1 MLQSIFW
8 TIMSIVVDV
17 FSDLQEDSAARD
29 DLSGSNDKNHAKVSC
44 FFPLFEK
51 TKTKQK
57 SAFISK

>member
-17 FSDLQEDSAARD
+17 FSDLQEDSAAPD

-44 FFPLFEK
+44 FFSPVWK
-51 TKTKQK
+51 NQNQTKVSYQK
-57 SAFISK
+57 

>member
-17 FSDLQEDSAARD
+17 FSDLQEDSAAPD

-51 TKTKQK
+51 NQNQTKVSYQK
-57 SAFISK
+57 